1 MEKFDS
7 QSSQL
12 THLFQMS
19 SEDIESTYGDVNSIE
34 ELIGVVVDRHVQLS
48 QMILDQIYASKII
61 LSDAEFDLEFNLN
74 QDK

>member
-1 MEKFDS
+1 MEKFEN

-19 SEDIESTYGDVNSIE
+19 IEDIQNTYGDVNSIE
-34 ELIGVVVDRHVQLS
+34 ELIGMVVERHVQLS
-48 QMILDQIYASKII
+48 QLVLDQIYASKHN
-61 LSDAEFDLEFNLN
+61 LSDAELDLEFNLN